1 MNVPY
6 LAESGVSMTFF
17 LRRALSSTLAGTLT
31 LAVSTI
37 GLLGTVAV
45 LPARALPLEQVAAR
59 LASVPV
65 YVLGNENSL
74 LLLSTE
80 ENADSA
86 SLFVFMSPDRAKAF
100 MESNPEVSEGNQIV
114 AVNLAELYK
123 QSRAQQEQP
132 LRLTFVPEEA
142 EATQAAELSS
152 DYKGGVPLFYAQ
164 LADGSPIPSVP
175 AEGGEA
181 EAVIPMFFSSDDLES
196 NLNALGQSNPEA
208 RAAISIGVVPLESL
222 IGQLQSQDEELFNR
236 IRLLPDSDIVRSIS
250 GS

>member
-1 MNVPY
+1 
-6 LAESGVSMTFF
+6 MTYF
-17 LRRALSSTLAGTLT
+17 LRRALSNTLAGTLGLSVS
-31 LAVSTI
+31 LAVATA
-37 GLLGTVAV
+37 GLLGTVAG
-45 LPARALPLEQVAAR
+45 LPARALPTEQVAAR

-80 ENADSA
+80 QNADSA
-86 SLFVFMSPDRAKAF
+86 SLFVFMSPSRAETFVA
-100 MESNPEVSEGNQIV
+100 SNPEIADGNQIM

-123 QSRAQQEQP
+123 QSRTQQEQP
-132 LRLTFVPEEA
+132 LQLTFVPEED
-142 EATQAAELSS
+142 EASQAAELNPE
-152 DYKGGVPLFYAQ
+152 YRGGVPLFYAQ

-175 AEGGEA
+175 PEGGEE

-196 NLNALGQSNPEA
+196 NLDELGQQNPEA

-222 IGQLQSQDEELFNR
+222 IGQLQSEDEELFNR
-236 IRLLPDSDIVRSIS
+236 IRLLPDSEVVRSIS